1 MLPPRLQLSTI
12 LRRGLSTSP
21 PVICI
26 RPIRKP
32 IVGKKEAIQLHLLP
46 RPEGATEEWFTPFP
60 SKIDQEWSEKHGPTA
75 DFDPACHSNEF
86 TKVGPGVF
94 LRFSNRRAAHAVG
107 ILIAEF
113 TDSDDLSNYNRID
126 AEAQGYILFDWR
138 SLEPYPQSPPISAT
152 DKPTYVVA
160 LRVEKILVLTPDNDH
175 LILTLPNW
183 ESMNSHSYRIRNGMI
198 NLRLR
203 SAETKRRGN

>member
-1 MLPPRLQLSTI
+1 MSLKQLVTSLQLLLSASLI
-12 LRRGLSTSP
+12 LTSIIPQNHYTSQLSWLSTRPP
-21 PVICI
+21 PVISL
-26 RPIRKP
+26 RPNRK
-32 IVGKKEAIQLHLLP
+32 VADAAKWEAIPLHLLP

-60 SKIDQEWSEKHGPTA
+60 SKINQEWSEKHGPKA
-75 DFDPACHSNEF
+75 DFDPTCHSNEF

-113 TDSDDLSNYNRID
+113 TDSDDLLNYNRID

-152 DKPTYVVA
+152 DKPTEFS
-160 LRVEKILVLTPDNDH
+160 LLSDPEWDDQFKIEKRGDQAKAKL
-175 LILTLPNW
+175 
-183 ESMNSHSYRIRNGMI
+183 S
-198 NLRLR
+198 R
-203 SAETKRRGN
+203 S